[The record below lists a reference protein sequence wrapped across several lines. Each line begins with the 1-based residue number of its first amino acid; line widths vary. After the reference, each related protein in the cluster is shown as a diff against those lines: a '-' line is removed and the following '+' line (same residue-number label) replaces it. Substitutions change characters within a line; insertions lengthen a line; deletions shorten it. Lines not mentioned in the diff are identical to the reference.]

1 LRSTLNGR
9 QHFNLSERDFLELDR
24 LRDEATQL
32 LAITIASRKTAR
44 PLPMAH
50 CSLLIAHGSWLIAHR
65 TLHSALR
72 T

>member
-44 PLPMAH
+44 GG
-50 CSLLIAHGSWLIAHR
+50 CSLLIAHR
-65 TLHSALR
+65 TPHSALKEVR
-72 T
+72 